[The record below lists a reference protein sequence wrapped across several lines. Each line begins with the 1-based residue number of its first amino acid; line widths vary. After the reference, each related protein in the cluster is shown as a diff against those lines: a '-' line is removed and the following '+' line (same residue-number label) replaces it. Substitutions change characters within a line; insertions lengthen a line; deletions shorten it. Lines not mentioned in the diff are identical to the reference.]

1 MEIKLV
7 LVLEGEL
14 IIVAQGGQ
22 VVEVRIIS

>member
-7 LVLEGEL
+7 LVLECGL

-22 VVEVRIIS
+22 VVEVRIIR